1 MGAGIAE
8 DPAAHRGASR
18 ADSRDRDRRI
28 AQPKRAHLGV
38 TSTFALIKINHRL
51 EDVLGALLLACVTLV
66 V

>member
-38 TSTFALIKINHRL
+38 TSTFALIINHSL
-51 EDVLGALLLACVTLV
+51 EVCLVTFLRFID
-66 V
+66 